1 MTLVLLGLLAK
12 IKSRK
17 SSHSLP
23 KPDSLGSS
31 FAFKKKKKVKA
42 LHILAPVPGDS
53 KHLEDKTVCGT
64 RIVFGLRAKGASG
77 AASTWPGPLRPRLLC

>member
-23 KPDSLGSS
+23 KPDSLRSS
-31 FAFKKKKKVKA
+31 FALKKKVKA
-42 LHILAPVPGDS
+42 LHILVLVPGDS